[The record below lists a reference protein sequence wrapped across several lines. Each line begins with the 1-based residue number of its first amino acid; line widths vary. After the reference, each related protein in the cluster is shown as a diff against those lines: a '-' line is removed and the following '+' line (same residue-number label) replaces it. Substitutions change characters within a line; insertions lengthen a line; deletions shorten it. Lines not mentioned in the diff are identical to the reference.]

1 MSIKDIV
8 SKIIAKAK
16 SYGLGQK
23 RVGQNEIADPNNK
36 YACLFTCYYMLV
48 TQFFG
53 KSLSMSEYKRKCVSG
68 GAMRD
73 DFFVLDH
80 NKMLLCVGIEGSMKK
95 VSSNL
100 QKAIYESLLRGRP
113 VIASLSGK
121 HWESIDGW
129 EVLNDALCFTIDDPG
144 FQKDTYCD
152 TSTLEVFRLENNK
165 RVYSKHSDGSR
176 RVVTSVMVVA

>member
-8 SKIIAKAK
+8 STIIANAK
-16 SYGLGQK
+16 SFALGEK

-53 KSLSMSEYKRKCVSG
+53 RSLSMKEYKRKCVSS
-68 GAMRD
+68 GAMRE

-80 NKMLLCVGIEGSMKK
+80 NKMLSCVGVESTMKK
-95 VSSNL
+95 VSSNI

-129 EVLNDALCFTIDDPG
+129 EVLNDTLCFTVDDPG

-152 TSTLEVFRLENNK
+152 TTTLEVFRIENNK
-165 RVYSKHSDGSR
+165 RVYSKHADGSR
-176 RVVTSVMVVA
+176 RIVTSVMVVA